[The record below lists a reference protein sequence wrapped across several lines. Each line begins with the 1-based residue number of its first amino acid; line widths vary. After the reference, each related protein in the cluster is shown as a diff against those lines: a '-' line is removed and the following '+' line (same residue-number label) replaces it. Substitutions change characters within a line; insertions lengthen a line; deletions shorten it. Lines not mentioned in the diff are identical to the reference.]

1 MASTIYIP
9 NIVYW
14 SSFFSPTSQRLVCLV
29 CVNSFWW
36 KPFWQVWSDISL
48 WYWFVFPWWLMIL
61 RIFSWVCW
69 VSVCLLQKKY
79 MYSGPLLIFFFYWIW
94 WLFVFLILS
103 TLRFFSIFWILKYT
117 TGYLVSDIRHII
129 YKYLFPI
136 GRLPFCFVNGFLC
149 CVKAFICYSPICL
162 ILLLLPLLEET
173 DAKKHC

>member
-1 MASTIYIP
+1 MKAILTGMKWYL
-9 NIVYW
+9 IVV
-14 SSFFSPTSQRLVCLV
+14 LIC
-29 CVNSFWW
+29 
-36 KPFWQVWSDISL
+36 ISL
-48 WYWFVFPWWLMIL
+48 MINDIEDLFMGVLGLCMSSSEKIYVF
-61 RIFSWVCW
+61 RSSAYF
-69 VSVCLLQKKY
+69 
-79 MYSGPLLIFFFYWIW
+79 FFFYWIW
-94 WLFVFLILS
+94 WLLVFLILS